1 MMCRRLFRRLRAD
14 RPASGVRSSGG
25 KARGIFFA
33 GMVFRQREVESDFQK
48 ELL

>member
-1 MMCRRLFRRLRAD
+1 MFMDRQSGGACAD
-14 RPASGVRSSGG
+14 RQAEIV
-25 KARGIFFA
+25 FA